1 MKEKWIIMI
10 RIPLLYEED
19 KMLNERLSR
28 MREKL
33 WDSRPCIT
41 AERLVLATEAY
52 QKFAGDAVPLFRAK
66 VVNYIMEHM
75 TTLIMEDELIVGTPT
90 NKYRGANLH
99 PEFQSSTQFY
109 LKELED
115 FPVRTKDPYDISPE
129 DKKLILEYLPYWEG
143 KAMQDI
149 ARPALPRH
157 TVECMADDIIT
168 VGLTNGVSGE
178 TTCDHEKLLTVGL
191 KGYMEEC
198 QANIDAMIPGCQLD
212 EEKINF
218 WQACIIQSQG
228 LITYAHR
235 MAEEAERQ
243 AAECT
248 DEKRKQELLT
258 IAENCRVVPE
268 NPPQTFQQA
277 LQMVWFAHVYFHIE
291 VCTTANGFGRFD
303 QYMWPYYKKDV
314 IDDKRITQEEA
325 LEMLECFYLKACEV
339 FEVRDHWYAQS
350 FAGYPMWE
358 ILIVG
363 GQTPDGRDATN
374 ELSYVCLEAANQLK
388 TTQPV
393 MAVRVWEGTPEALI
407 RKGCEMIQDG
417 QANPGFFNDNAAM
430 QMALGKGCTI
440 EEARDW
446 TIVGC
451 IQPGPGGGSTDGSP
465 DAGYVNMGKMVN
477 FVLHNG
483 FDIDTGKQM
492 GLETGDPRKFKDIE
506 EFKDALK
513 KQILY
518 HYEMIREGYNIM
530 QSMHMTRFPVI
541 FAGMVTK
548 GCVESGRS
556 VQHGGAKYTTAG
568 LYITGAA
575 NMADS
580 IAAIDT
586 CVFRDKDITMDELIS
601 ALDKNFEGEERM
613 RQLLINKPPKFG
625 NDNEY
630 VDGIYREMM
639 HFIADNV
646 QQWDDARGGKYSFN
660 VHSQT
665 VNVSHG
671 MACGATPDGRLAGEP
686 FCDNA
691 SPMMGRDVSGPTA
704 TVKSVASMGQE
715 AFHDGALFNLR
726 FDPKGVE
733 GEKGLASIEGVIKT
747 YFKHGGEPIQINV
760 VDNKTLKDAQKHPEK
775 YKGLMVRVAGYMAYF
790 TELDKSAQD
799 TIIYRTPHY
808 ERPE

>member
-1 MKEKWIIMI
+1 
-10 RIPLLYEED
+10 
-19 KMLNERLSR
+19 MLNERIQR

-33 WDSRPCIT
+33 FASRPCIT
-41 AERLVLATEAY
+41 AERLVLQTEAY
-52 QKFAGDAVPLFRAK
+52 KRFAGDAVPLFRAK
-66 VVNYIMEHM
+66 VVRYIMENM
-75 TTLIMEDELIVGTPT
+75 TTLIMDDELIVGTPT

-99 PEFQSSTQFY
+99 PEFQSSTKFY
-109 LKELED
+109 MDELDE
-115 FPVRTKDPYDISPE
+115 FPLRTKDPYDISAE
-129 DKKLILEYLPYWEG
+129 DRELILQYLPYWEG

-149 ARPALPRH
+149 ARSALPEH
-157 TVECMADDIIT
+157 TVECMKDDIIT

-178 TTCDHEKLLTVGL
+178 TTCDHEKLLTLGL
-191 KGYMEEC
+191 KGYMDEC
-198 QANIDAMIPGCQLD
+198 RANIAATMPKCQLD

-218 WQACIIQSQG
+218 WQACIIQCEG

-243 AAECT
+243 AAVCCH
-248 DEKRKQELLT
+248 EKRRAELLQ

-277 LQMVWFAHVYFHIE
+277 LQLVWFVHVYFHIE

-314 IDDKRITQEEA
+314 IDEQIITEDEA

-339 FEVRDHWYAQS
+339 FEVRDRWYATS

-358 ILIVG
+358 ILVVG
-363 GQTPDGRDATN
+363 GQTPEGKDATN
-374 ELSYVCLEAANQLK
+374 ALSYLCLEAANLLK

-393 MAVRVWEGTPEALI
+393 MAVRVWEGSPEALI

-417 QANPGFFNDNAAM
+417 QANPGFFNDDVAM
-430 QMALGKGCTI
+430 QMTLGKGCTI

-465 DAGYVNMGKMVN
+465 DAGYVNMGKMLS

-483 FDIDTGKQM
+483 VDPDTGKLM
-492 GLETGDPRKFKDIE
+492 GLQTGDPREFTSIE
-506 EFKDALK
+506 QFKDALK
-513 KQILY
+513 KQILH
-518 HYEMIREGYNIM
+518 HYRMICDGYNVM
-530 QSMHMTRFPVI
+530 QSMHMTRYPVI
-541 FAGMVTK
+541 FASMVTK

-556 VQHGGAKYTTAG
+556 VQHGGAKYSTAG

-580 IAAIDT
+580 IAAIDI
-586 CVFRDKDITMDELIS
+586 CVFRDKDITMDALIA

-613 RQLLINKPPKFG
+613 RQLLLNKPPKFG

-630 VDGIYREMM
+630 VDGIYREMVQ
-639 HFIADNV
+639 FIAENV
-646 QQWDDARGGKYSFN
+646 QTWPDARGGTYSFN

-671 MACGATPDGRLAGEP
+671 LVCGATPDGRLAGEP

-691 SPMMGRDVSGPTA
+691 SPMMGRDISGPTA
-704 TVKSVASMGQE
+704 TVKSVASMGQ
-715 AFHDGALFNLR
+715 ASFHDGALFNLR

-733 GEKGLASIEGVIKT
+733 GEKGLQAIEGVIKT
-747 YFKHGGEPIQINV
+747 YFKHGGEHIQINV
-760 VDNKTLKDAQKHPEK
+760 VDNETLKDAQIHPEK
-775 YKGLMVRVAGYMAYF
+775 HRGLMVRVAGYMAYF
-790 TELDKSAQD
+790 TELDKDAQD

-808 ERPE
+808 ARPD

>member
-1 MKEKWIIMI
+1 
-10 RIPLLYEED
+10 
-19 KMLNERLSR
+19 MLNERLQK
-28 MREKL
+28 MRTKL
-33 WDSRPCIT
+33 WNSRPCIT

-52 QKFAGDAVPLFRAK
+52 QKFAGDAIPIFRAE
-66 VVNYIMEHM
+66 VVKYIMEHM

-99 PEFQSSTQFY
+99 PEFQSSSWY
-109 LKELED
+109 ISDIDD

-129 DKKLILEYLPYWEG
+129 DRELILKTLPYWEG
-143 KAMQDI
+143 KSMEDMSKT
-149 ARPALPRH
+149 ALPPH
-157 TVECMADDIIT
+157 TEECIQDDIIT
-168 VGLTNGVSGE
+168 VGLRNGVSGE
-178 TTCDHEKLLTVGL
+178 TTCDHEKILTVGL
-191 KGYMEEC
+191 KGYMDEC
-198 QANIDAMIPGCQLD
+198 RENIAKTPGTSKEDQ
-212 EEKINF
+212 EKINY
-218 WQACIIQSQG
+218 WKACIIQCEG
-228 LITYAHR
+228 LIIYAHR

-243 AAECT
+243 AACCT
-248 DEKRKQELLT
+248 DEKRKKELLT

-268 NPPQTFQQA
+268 LPPQNFQQA
-277 LQMVWFAHVYFHIE
+277 LQSVWFVHVYFHIE

-314 IDDKRITQEEA
+314 IDEKNLTQDEA

-339 FEVRDHWYAQS
+339 FEVRDKWYATS

-363 GQTPDGRDATN
+363 GQTRDGKDATN
-374 ELSYVCLEAANQLK
+374 ELSYLCLEAANQLK

-393 MAVRVWEGTPEALI
+393 MAVRVWDGTPEELI
-407 RKGCEMIQDG
+407 RKGCKMIQEG
-417 QANPGFFNDNAAM
+417 QANPGFFNDYAAM
-430 QMALGKGCTI
+430 KMTQGKGCTI

-451 IQPGPGGGSTDGSP
+451 IQPGPGGGTTDGSP
-465 DAGYVNMGKMVN
+465 DAGYVNMGKMIE

-483 FDIDTGKQM
+483 VDASTGKLM
-492 GLETGDPRKFKDIE
+492 GLQTGDPRDFKNIE

-513 KQILY
+513 KQILH
-518 HYEMIREGYNIM
+518 HYKLVTEGYKIM
-530 QSMHMTRFPVI
+530 QSMHMLRFPVI
-541 FAGMVTK
+541 FASMVTK
-548 GCVESGRS
+548 GCVESGKS
-556 VQHGGAKYTTAG
+556 VQEGGAKYSTAG

-580 IAAIDT
+580 IEAIQK
-586 CVFRDKDITMDELIS
+586 CVFEDKDITMDELIK
-601 ALDKNFEGEERM
+601 ALDNNFEGEERM
-613 RQLLINKPPKFG
+613 RQLLLNKPEKFG
-625 NDNEY
+625 NDKED

-646 QQWDDARGGKYSFN
+646 QTWPDARGGWFSFN

-671 MACGATPDGRLAGEP
+671 AVCGATPDGRLAGEP

-691 SPMMGRDVSGPTA
+691 SPMMGRDKSGPTA

-733 GEKGLASIEGVIKT
+733 GEKGLESIEGVIRT
-747 YFKHGGEPIQINV
+747 YFDHGGEHIQINV
-760 VDNKTLKDAQKHPEK
+760 VDTETLKDAQKHPEN

-799 TIIYRTPHY
+799 TIIYRTAHF
-808 ERPE
+808 EKAE

>member
-1 MKEKWIIMI
+1 
-10 RIPLLYEED
+10 
-19 KMLNERLSR
+19 MLNERLQR

-33 WDSRPCIT
+33 FNSRPCIT
-41 AERLVLATEAY
+41 AERLVLQTEAY

-66 VVNYIMEHM
+66 VVRYIMEHM
-75 TTLIMEDELIVGTPT
+75 TTLIMDDELIVGTAT

-99 PEFQSSTQFY
+99 PEFQSSTKFY
-109 LKELED
+109 MDELDE
-115 FPVRTKDPYDISPE
+115 FPVRKKDPYDISAE
-129 DKKLILEYLPYWEG
+129 DRELILKYLPYWEG

-149 ARPALPRH
+149 ARAALPTH
-157 TVECMADDIIT
+157 TVECMSDDIIT

-178 TTCDHEKLLTVGL
+178 TTCDHEKLLRLGL

-198 QANIDAMIPGCQLD
+198 RANIAATMPKCQLD

-218 WQACIIQSQG
+218 WQACIIQCEG

-243 AAECT
+243 AAACA
-248 DEKRKQELLT
+248 DPKRKQELLT

-277 LQMVWFAHVYFHIE
+277 LQLVWFVHVYFHIE

-314 IDDKRITQEEA
+314 LEDKRITVDEA
-325 LEMLECFYLKACEV
+325 MEMLECFYLKACEV
-339 FEVRDHWYAQS
+339 FEVRDRWYATS

-358 ILIVG
+358 ILVVG
-363 GQTPDGRDATN
+363 GQTPDGKDATN
-374 ELSYVCLEAANQLK
+374 DLSYLCLEAANLLK

-393 MAVRVWEGTPEALI
+393 MAVRVWEGSPEALI

-417 QANPGFFNDNAAM
+417 QANPGFFNDDVAM
-430 QMALGKGCTI
+430 QMSLGKGCTI

-465 DAGYVNMGKMVN
+465 DAGYVNMGKMVS

-483 FDIDTGKQM
+483 VDPDTGKLM
-492 GLETGDPRKFKDIE
+492 GLQTGDPRNFKDIE
-506 EFKDALK
+506 EFKAALK
-513 KQILY
+513 KQILH
-518 HYEMIREGYNIM
+518 HYRMICDGYNVM
-530 QSMHMTRFPVI
+530 QSMHMTRYPVI
-541 FAGMVTK
+541 FASMVTK

-556 VQHGGAKYTTAG
+556 VQHGGAKYSTAG

-580 IAAIDT
+580 IAAIDV
-586 CVFRDKDITMDELIS
+586 CVFRDKDITMDELIT
-601 ALDKNFEGEERM
+601 ALDKNFAGEERM
-613 RQLLINKPPKFG
+613 RQLLLNKPPKFG
-625 NDNEY
+625 NDNAY
-630 VDGIYREMM
+630 VDGIYREMVQ
-639 HFIADNV
+639 FIAENV
-646 QQWDDARGGKYSFN
+646 QEWPDARGGKYSFN

-671 MACGATPDGRLAGEP
+671 LVTGATPDGRLAGEP

-691 SPMMGRDVSGPTA
+691 SPMMGRDVNGPTA
-704 TVKSVASMGQE
+704 TVKSVASMGQA

-733 GEKGLASIEGVIKT
+733 GEKGLQSIAGVIKT
-747 YFKHGGEPIQINV
+747 YFKHGGEHIQINV
-760 VDNKTLKDAQKHPEK
+760 VDDETLKDAQIHPEK
-775 YKGLMVRVAGYMAYF
+775 YRGLMVRVAGYMAYF
-790 TELDKSAQD
+790 TELDKDAQD

-808 ERPE
+808 ARPD

>member
-1 MKEKWIIMI
+1 
-10 RIPLLYEED
+10 
-19 KMLNERLSR
+19 MLNERLQR

-33 WDSRPCIT
+33 FNSRPCIT
-41 AERLVLATEAY
+41 AERLVLQTEAY

-66 VVNYIMEHM
+66 VVRYIMEHM
-75 TTLIMEDELIVGTPT
+75 TTLIMDDELIVGTAT

-99 PEFQSSTQFY
+99 PEFQSSTKFY
-109 LKELED
+109 MDELDE
-115 FPVRTKDPYDISPE
+115 FPVRKKDPYDISAE
-129 DKKLILEYLPYWEG
+129 DRELILKYLPYWEG

-149 ARPALPRH
+149 ARAALPTH
-157 TVECMADDIIT
+157 TVECMSDDIIT

-178 TTCDHEKLLTVGL
+178 TTCDHEKLLRLGL

-198 QANIDAMIPGCQLD
+198 RANIAATMPKCQLD

-218 WQACIIQSQG
+218 WQACIIQCEG

-243 AAECT
+243 AAACA
-248 DEKRKQELLT
+248 DPKRKQELLT

-277 LQMVWFAHVYFHIE
+277 LQLVWFVHVYFHIE

-314 IDDKRITQEEA
+314 MEDKRITVDEA
-325 LEMLECFYLKACEV
+325 MEMLECFYLKACEV
-339 FEVRDHWYAQS
+339 FEVRDRWYATS

-358 ILIVG
+358 ILVVG
-363 GQTPDGRDATN
+363 GQTPDGKDATN
-374 ELSYVCLEAANQLK
+374 DLSYLCLEAANLLK

-393 MAVRVWEGTPEALI
+393 MAVRVWEGSPEALI

-417 QANPGFFNDNAAM
+417 QANPGFFNDDVAM
-430 QMALGKGCTI
+430 QMSLGKGCTI

-465 DAGYVNMGKMVN
+465 DAGYVNMGKMVS

-483 FDIDTGKQM
+483 VDPDTGKLM
-492 GLETGDPRKFKDIE
+492 GLQTGDPRNFKDIE
-506 EFKDALK
+506 EFKAALK
-513 KQILY
+513 KQILH
-518 HYEMIREGYNIM
+518 HYRMICDGYNVM
-530 QSMHMTRFPVI
+530 QSMHMTRYPVI
-541 FAGMVTK
+541 FASMVTK

-556 VQHGGAKYTTAG
+556 VQHGGAKYSTAG

-580 IAAIDT
+580 IAAIDV
-586 CVFRDKDITMDELIS
+586 CVFRDKDITMDELIA
-601 ALDKNFEGEERM
+601 ALDKNFAGEERM
-613 RQLLINKPPKFG
+613 RQLLLNKPPKFG
-625 NDNEY
+625 NDNAY
-630 VDGIYREMM
+630 VDGIYREMVQ
-639 HFIADNV
+639 FIAENV
-646 QQWDDARGGKYSFN
+646 QEWPDARGGKYSFN

-671 MACGATPDGRLAGEP
+671 LVTGATPDGRLAGEP

-691 SPMMGRDVSGPTA
+691 SPMMGRDVNGPTA
-704 TVKSVASMGQE
+704 TVKSVASMGQ
-715 AFHDGALFNLR
+715 ASFHDGALFNLR

-733 GEKGLASIEGVIKT
+733 GEKGLQSIAGVIKT
-747 YFKHGGEPIQINV
+747 YFKHGGEHIQINV
-760 VDNKTLKDAQKHPEK
+760 VDDETLKDAQIHPEK
-775 YKGLMVRVAGYMAYF
+775 YRGLMVRVAGYMAYF
-790 TELDKSAQD
+790 TELDKDAQD

-808 ERPE
+808 ARPD

>member
-1 MKEKWIIMI
+1 
-10 RIPLLYEED
+10 
-19 KMLNERLSR
+19 MLNERLQR

-33 WDSRPCIT
+33 FNSRPCIT
-41 AERLVLATEAY
+41 AERLVLQTEAY

-66 VVNYIMEHM
+66 VVRYIMEHM
-75 TTLIMEDELIVGTPT
+75 TTLIMDDELIVGTAT

-99 PEFQSSTQFY
+99 PEFQSSTKFY
-109 LKELED
+109 MDELDE
-115 FPVRTKDPYDISPE
+115 FPVRKKDPYDISAE
-129 DKKLILEYLPYWEG
+129 DRELILKYLPYWEG

-149 ARPALPRH
+149 ARAALPTH
-157 TVECMADDIIT
+157 TVECMSDDIIT

-178 TTCDHEKLLTVGL
+178 TTCDHEKLLTLGL

-198 QANIDAMIPGCQLD
+198 RANIAATMPKCQLD

-218 WQACIIQSQG
+218 WQACIIQCEG

-243 AAECT
+243 AAACA
-248 DEKRKQELLT
+248 DPKRKQELLT

-277 LQMVWFAHVYFHIE
+277 LQLVWFVHVYFHIE

-314 IDDKRITQEEA
+314 LEDKRITVDEA
-325 LEMLECFYLKACEV
+325 MEMLECFYLKACEV
-339 FEVRDHWYAQS
+339 FEVRDRWYATS

-358 ILIVG
+358 ILVVG
-363 GQTPDGRDATN
+363 GQTPDGKDATN
-374 ELSYVCLEAANQLK
+374 DLSYLCLEAANLLK

-393 MAVRVWEGTPEALI
+393 MAVRVWEGSPEALI

-417 QANPGFFNDNAAM
+417 QANPGFFNDDVAM
-430 QMALGKGCTI
+430 QMSLGKGCTI

-465 DAGYVNMGKMVN
+465 DAGYVNMGKMVS

-483 FDIDTGKQM
+483 VDPDTGKLM
-492 GLETGDPRKFKDIE
+492 GLQTGDPRNFKDIE
-506 EFKDALK
+506 EFKSALK
-513 KQILY
+513 KQILH
-518 HYEMIREGYNIM
+518 HYRMICDGYNVM
-530 QSMHMTRFPVI
+530 QSMHMTRYPVI
-541 FAGMVTK
+541 FASMVTK

-556 VQHGGAKYTTAG
+556 VQHGGAKYSTAG

-580 IAAIDT
+580 IAAIDV
-586 CVFRDKDITMDELIS
+586 CVFRDKDITMDELIA
-601 ALDKNFEGEERM
+601 ALDKNFQGEERM
-613 RQLLINKPPKFG
+613 RQLLLNKPPKFG
-625 NDNEY
+625 NDNAY
-630 VDGIYREMM
+630 VDGIYREMVQ
-639 HFIADNV
+639 FIAENV
-646 QQWDDARGGKYSFN
+646 QEWPDARGGKYSFN

-671 MACGATPDGRLAGEP
+671 LVTGATPDGRLAGEP

-691 SPMMGRDVSGPTA
+691 SPMMGRDVNGPTA
-704 TVKSVASMGQE
+704 TVKSVASMGQA

-733 GEKGLASIEGVIKT
+733 GEKGLQSIAGVIKT
-747 YFKHGGEPIQINV
+747 YFKHGGEHIQINV
-760 VDNKTLKDAQKHPEK
+760 VDDETLKDAQIHPEK
-775 YKGLMVRVAGYMAYF
+775 YRGLMVRVAGYMAYF
-790 TELDKSAQD
+790 TELDKDAQD

-808 ERPE
+808 ARPD

>member
-1 MKEKWIIMI
+1 
-10 RIPLLYEED
+10 
-19 KMLNERLSR
+19 MLNERLQR

-33 WDSRPCIT
+33 FNSRPCIT
-41 AERLVLATEAY
+41 AERLVLQTEAY

-66 VVNYIMEHM
+66 VVRYIMEHM
-75 TTLIMEDELIVGTPT
+75 TTLIMDDELIVGTAT

-99 PEFQSSTQFY
+99 PEFQSSTKFY
-109 LKELED
+109 MDELDE
-115 FPVRTKDPYDISPE
+115 FPVRKKDPYDISAE
-129 DKKLILEYLPYWEG
+129 DRELILKYLPYWEG

-149 ARPALPRH
+149 ARAALPTH
-157 TVECMADDIIT
+157 TVESMSDDIIT

-178 TTCDHEKLLTVGL
+178 TTCDHEKLLRLGL

-198 QANIDAMIPGCQLD
+198 RANIAATMPKCQLD

-218 WQACIIQSQG
+218 WQACIIQCEG

-243 AAECT
+243 AAACA
-248 DEKRKQELLT
+248 DPKRKQELLT

-277 LQMVWFAHVYFHIE
+277 LQLVWFVHVYFHIE

-314 IDDKRITQEEA
+314 LEDKRITVDEA
-325 LEMLECFYLKACEV
+325 MELLECFYLKACEV
-339 FEVRDHWYAQS
+339 FEVRDRWYATS

-358 ILIVG
+358 ILVVG
-363 GQTPDGRDATN
+363 GQTPDGKDATN
-374 ELSYVCLEAANQLK
+374 DLSYLCLEVANLLK

-393 MAVRVWEGTPEALI
+393 MAVRVWEGSPEALI

-417 QANPGFFNDNAAM
+417 QANPGFFNDDVAM
-430 QMALGKGCTI
+430 QMSLGKGCTI

-465 DAGYVNMGKMVN
+465 DAGYVNMGKMVS

-483 FDIDTGKQM
+483 VDPDTGKLM
-492 GLETGDPRKFKDIE
+492 GLQTGDPRNFKDIE
-506 EFKDALK
+506 EFKAALK
-513 KQILY
+513 KQILH
-518 HYEMIREGYNIM
+518 HYRMICDGYNVM
-530 QSMHMTRFPVI
+530 QSMHMTRYPVI
-541 FAGMVTK
+541 FASMVTK

-556 VQHGGAKYTTAG
+556 VQHGGAKYSTAG

-580 IAAIDT
+580 IAAIDV
-586 CVFRDKDITMDELIS
+586 CVFRDKDITMDELIA
-601 ALDKNFEGEERM
+601 ALDKNFQGEERM
-613 RQLLINKPPKFG
+613 RQLLLNKPPKFG
-625 NDNEY
+625 NDNAY
-630 VDGIYREMM
+630 VDGIYREMVQ
-639 HFIADNV
+639 FIAENV
-646 QQWDDARGGKYSFN
+646 QEWPDARGGKYSFN

-671 MACGATPDGRLAGEP
+671 LVTGATPDGRLAGEP

-691 SPMMGRDVSGPTA
+691 SPMMGRDVNGPTA
-704 TVKSVASMGQE
+704 TVKSVASMGQ
-715 AFHDGALFNLR
+715 ASFHDGALFNLR

-733 GEKGLASIEGVIKT
+733 GEKGLQSIAGVIKT
-747 YFKHGGEPIQINV
+747 YFKHGGEHIQINV
-760 VDNKTLKDAQKHPEK
+760 VDDETLKDAQIHPEK
-775 YKGLMVRVAGYMAYF
+775 YRGLMVRVAGYMAYF
-790 TELDKSAQD
+790 TELDKDAQD

-808 ERPE
+808 ARPD